1 MSSPGARQ
9 RRRRQQYQTP
19 RTRRE
24 LATAI
29 AAGASIVA
37 ATALMIWLL
46 RPGGLADRQPRSSW
60 LVGLTLIAV
69 AIACYVVLRRDS
81 KVKEAN
87 RRVALAGS
95 IAVIALVAVLAG
107 IFWPKGIIR
116 HTPKLATVPATP
128 LNSTTTA
135 PAGSNTTAP
144 GATTVPGV
152 TTTPP
157 TTRAPGATTVPT
169 NTTIPSNSTTTKPGP

>member
-19 RTRRE
+19 RTRQE
-24 LATAI
+24 LAAAI
-29 AAGASIVA
+29 AAGVSIVA
-37 ATALMIWLL
+37 GTALMIWLL

-69 AIACYVVLRRDS
+69 VVAGFVVLRRDS
-81 KVKEAN
+81 KVKEEN
-87 RRVALAGS
+87 RRAALGGAVAA
-95 IAVIALVAVLAG
+95 IAVVAVLTG

-116 HTPKLATVPATP
+116 HTPKLATIPTTPFNTATT
-128 LNSTTTA
+128 S
-135 PAGSNTTAP
+135 PAGSTTSSKP
-144 GATTVPGV
+144 GA

-157 TTRAPGATTVPT
+157 TTRAPGATTAPAR
-169 NTTIPSNSTTTKPGP
+169 TTIPSNSTTTKPGP

>member
-24 LATAI
+24 LGTAI
-29 AAGASIVA
+29 AAGAIIVVG
-37 ATALMIWLL
+37 TALMIWLL

-60 LVGLTLIAV
+60 LVGLTVIAV
-69 AIACYVVLRRDS
+69 AAACFVVLRRDS

-95 IAVIALVAVLAG
+95 FAAIALVAVLAG
-107 IFWPKGIIR
+107 VFWPKGIVR
-116 HTPKLATVPATP
+116 HTPTIPTLPSTP
-128 LNSTTTA
+128 FSSSTTA
-135 PAGSNTTAP
+135 PTGTSTSTTPSTTPSTKP
-144 GATTVPGV
+144 GATTK
-152 TTTPP
+152 P
-157 TTRAPGATTVPT
+157 TTAPT
-169 NTTIPSNSTTTKPGP
+169 TTIPSNSTTTKPAP